1 MIKMFY
7 STREKYPASRVDLQD
22 LFSKR
27 VCRQL
32 DIKLDW
38 HMQSMSE
45 LAEGNQVVD
54 TAGETVFLGKNSK
67 RQGILKKIQN
77 QWFAFLHDC
86 KAWFYIRKSDYDIV
100 QVRDKFWVA
109 LVGLVAM
116 KGRGGIFCYWMS
128 FPYAEADLYRIQ
140 AEKDAYS
147 FLYRVFYFVRGR
159 LTHWLLYQVILPH
172 ADFVFVQS
180 EQMLKDVE
188 KQGVSR
194 HKMMAVP
201 MGIAWER
208 LQGLPQAKSLG
219 LPKQAKVAVYMGTM
233 VKVRQLDFILEAFVH
248 VLKAEHDAMLL
259 MVGGEPEDV
268 QRLQDIA
275 MKLGISDSVY
285 FTGLLDMQEAW
296 AYVLAADICL
306 SPFRPSPILDSTS
319 PTKVVEYLALGK
331 PVVVNNH
338 PDQSQVIEES
348 GAGVVTDYTPE
359 SFAQGMLSLFQ
370 HPEQWSMMGKLGQKY
385 VKDTRNYDVISSQVA
400 NVYQQLVQTTAAN
413 KKGVK

>member
-38 HMQSMSE
+38 HMQNMGE
-45 LAEGNQVVD
+45 LVEASQVVD
-54 TAGETVFLGKNSK
+54 TAGETVFLGKNSM
-67 RQGILKKIQN
+67 RQGVLKKAQN

-109 LVGLVAM
+109 LVALVAM
-116 KGRGGIFCYWMS
+116 KGRGGVFCYWMS

-147 FLYRVFYFVRGR
+147 FLYRVFYFVRGN
-159 LTHWLLYQVILPH
+159 LTHWLLYHVILPR

-180 EQMLKDVE
+180 ERMLTDVA
-188 KQGVSR
+188 KQGVAC

-208 LQGLPQAKSLG
+208 LQDLPQAKALG
-219 LPKQAKVAVYMGTM
+219 LSKEAKVAVYMGTM

-248 VLKAEHDAMLL
+248 VLAVENDAVLL
-259 MVGGEPEDV
+259 MVGGEPKDV

-275 MKLGISDSVY
+275 AKLGISDSVH
-285 FTGLLDMQEAW
+285 FTGLLEMQEAW

-306 SPFRPSPILDSTS
+306 SPFRPSPVLDSTS

-348 GAGVVTDYTPE
+348 GAGVVTEYTPE

-370 HPEQWSMMGKLGQKY
+370 QPEQWASMGMLGQQY
-385 VKDTRNYDVISSQVA
+385 VKNTRNYDVISKQVA
-400 NVYQQLVQTTAAN
+400 NVYQQLVQTIVPN
-413 KKGVK
+413 RRGE

>member
-1 MIKMFY
+1 MFY

-22 LFSKR
+22 LFSHR
-27 VCRQL
+27 ICRQL
-32 DIKLDW
+32 GIALDW
-38 HMQSMSE
+38 HMQSMDALSKHK
-45 LAEGNQVVD
+45 ATKD
-54 TAGETVFLGKNSK
+54 AAGEQVFLGASSS
-67 RQGILKKIQN
+67 RQGSLRKVQN
-77 QWFAFLHDC
+77 QWAAFLHDC
-86 KAWFYIRKSDYDIV
+86 RAWLYIRQNNYDIV

-109 LVGLVAM
+109 LVALLAM
-116 KGRGGIFCYWMS
+116 KRKRGIFCYWMS

-140 AEKDAYS
+140 AEKEAYY
-147 FLYRVFYFVRGR
+147 FLYRAFYFLRGS
-159 LTHWLLYQVILPH
+159 LTHWLLYSVILPR

-180 EQMLKDVE
+180 ECMLEDVA
-188 KQGVSR
+188 KQGVAR

-208 LQGLPQAKSLG
+208 LQDLPQAKAFG
-219 LPKQAKVAVYMGTM
+219 LSKEAKVAVYMGTM

-248 VLKAEHDAMLL
+248 VLAVENDAVLL
-259 MVGGEPEDV
+259 MVGGEPKDV

-275 MKLGISDSVY
+275 AKLGISDSVH
-285 FTGLLDMQEAW
+285 FTGLLEMQEAW

-348 GAGVVTDYTPE
+348 GAGVVTEYTPE

-370 HPEQWSMMGKLGQKY
+370 QPEQWASMGMLGQQY
-385 VKDTRNYDVISSQVA
+385 VKNTRNYDVISSQVA
-400 NVYQQLVQTTAAN
+400 NVYQQLVQTIVTN
-413 KKGVK
+413 RRGE